1 MAALT
6 KIAKGALETIPK
18 PSKVNISS
26 YDWIN
31 DVLEGSPKLRGMV
44 GKDIQR
50 SFNSTMEPDELP
62 KFYFEDTPEA
72 YGKVLKDYK
81 NSTYIPTDFD
91 MMDLHQL
98 SPGNFQ
104 DDLNLFLMGEKP
116 TKGGMFEEFVK
127 THKKQQKA
135 NFGDAFSPKELEANQ
150 REFFY
155 KQLFSEGIQNEK
167 TKLGEEVFNHYRIG
181 GKMESD
187 PVTSDFFMMKKPRR
201 GRPRKKGF

>member
-6 KIAKGALETIPK
+6 KIAKGALEAIPK

-31 DVLEGSPKLRGMV
+31 EVLEGSPKLREMV

-50 SFNSTMEPDELP
+50 SFNSEIPDELP

-72 YGKVLKDYK
+72 YEKVLKDYK

-98 SPGNFQ
+98 SPGNFKE
-104 DDLNLFLMGEKP
+104 DLNLFLMGEKP

-150 REFFY
+150 RELFY
-155 KQLFSEGIQNEK
+155 KQLFSEGINKEK
-167 TKLGEEVFNHYRIG
+167 TKSGEDIFNHYKIAE
-181 GKMESD
+181 KMDSD
-187 PVTSDFFMMKKPRR
+187 PMTSDFFMMKKPRR

>member
-62 KFYFEDTPEA
+62 KFYLEDTPEA
-72 YGKVLKDYK
+72 YEKVLKDYK

-98 SPGNFQ
+98 SPGNS
-104 DDLNLFLMGEKP
+104 
-116 TKGGMFEEFVK
+116 
-127 THKKQQKA
+127 
-135 NFGDAFSPKELEANQ
+135 FSPKELEANQ
-150 REFFY
+150 RELFY

-187 PVTSDFFMMKKPRR
+187 PVTSDFFMMKKPKR

>member
-1 MAALT
+1 MAALA
-6 KIAKGALETIPK
+6 KIAKGALGAIPK
-18 PSKVNISS
+18 SPKVDISS
-26 YDWIN
+26 YGWIN
-31 DVLEGSPKLRGMV
+31 EVLEGSPKLQEMV

-81 NSTYIPTDFD
+81 DITTVPTDFD

-104 DDLNLFLMGEKP
+104 DDLNLFLMGKKP

-127 THKKQQKA
+127 THKKQQKDY
-135 NFGDAFSPKELEANQ
+135 FGDAFSPKELEANQ
-150 REFFY
+150 RELFY
-155 KQLFSEGIQNEK
+155 KQLFNEDIHKSK
-167 TKLGEEVFNHYRIG
+167 TKSGEEIFNHYMIG
-181 GKMESD
+181 GKMDSD
-187 PVTSDFFMMKKPRR
+187 PMTSDLFFMNKPRR
-201 GRPRKKGF
+201 GRPRKKFF